1 MALFLSYFRVLYFLK
16 GEVNLF
22 TINIGDDFMF
32 SRFTEDAQKILIMS
46 KKEMQELKHPYVS
59 SEHLLLSILH
69 YGNPE
74 LISFLNIHDLTYNK
88 VKEEIIRVLGTGNK
102 ESSWFLYT
110 PLLKKIIENAV
121 LDSKDDGTFVTV
133 ERLFVSLLEE
143 GEGVANR
150 IMMGLNIDLDALYE
164 KISRQFVHDSN
175 TNTKLYIDE
184 VAVDFTEQAKKGE
197 FDPVIGRDEQIGQM
211 IEILLRRKKNN
222 PLLIGDAGVGK
233 TALVEELARRIVL
246 GIVPN
251 ELKNMRVLS
260 VSIASLVAGT
270 KYRGEFE
277 ERLNKMI
284 EELEHVSNVILFIDE
299 IHTIIGA
306 GGAEGAIDASNILKP
321 YLARGKIKVI
331 GATTKLEYTKF
342 FEGDKAFDRRFQKI
356 IIDEPSLEET
366 KTILYHLKDIYE
378 NFHGIEIPDDVLSSI
393 VELSDRYLSTGKQP
407 DKSIDLLDAAC
418 SKMMTSDTVVDRKM
432 KQIQMELSDII
443 EQKNQLIIKQDF
455 KQASI
460 LREKEHFLQSKLNR
474 LELKESVHSK
484 KVLTMDCLYDVIFA
498 KTKIPVKKILSMNKE
513 DIKRALRKRVVGQDD
528 AISEVVDII
537 SKTSA
542 RIAPKSFLFA
552 GSTGCGKTLFV
563 KEYANLLYPKD
574 GFIKLDMSEYR
585 DSSSISKIIGSP
597 PGYVGYDDR
606 NTILEKIKLHPYS
619 VVLLDEIEKADSKVL
634 KLFLQVLDDGVMTTS
649 YGEEV
654 SFRNCVIFMTSNLGF
669 EKKSIGFI
677 NHEQNVIFDKL
688 KSFLGVE
695 LFNRFDSVILFD
707 RLLEKDIEKII
718 SNKIKEKY
726 PHISSS
732 QLHDLVS
739 SFKIQSDYLIFG
751 ARKIDKLLEQVDF
764 EYSS

>member
-1 MALFLSYFRVLYFLK
+1 
-16 GEVNLF
+16 
-22 TINIGDDFMF
+22 MF

-74 LISFLNIHDLTYNK
+74 LISFLNIHNLTYNK
-88 VKEEIIRVLGTGNK
+88 VKEEIIQVLGTGNK

-164 KISRQFVHDSN
+164 KFSRQFVHDSN

-366 KTILYHLKDIYE
+366 KTIY
-378 NFHGIEIPDDVLSSI
+378 
-393 VELSDRYLSTGKQP
+393 
-407 DKSIDLLDAAC
+407 
-418 SKMMTSDTVVDRKM
+418 
-432 KQIQMELSDII
+432 II
-443 EQKNQLIIKQDF
+443 
-455 KQASI
+455 
-460 LREKEHFLQSKLNR
+460 
-474 LELKESVHSK
+474 
-484 KVLTMDCLYDVIFA
+484 
-498 KTKIPVKKILSMNKE
+498 
-513 DIKRALRKRVVGQDD
+513 
-528 AISEVVDII
+528 
-537 SKTSA
+537 
-542 RIAPKSFLFA
+542 
-552 GSTGCGKTLFV
+552 
-563 KEYANLLYPKD
+563 
-574 GFIKLDMSEYR
+574 
-585 DSSSISKIIGSP
+585 
-597 PGYVGYDDR
+597 
-606 NTILEKIKLHPYS
+606 
-619 VVLLDEIEKADSKVL
+619 
-634 KLFLQVLDDGVMTTS
+634 
-649 YGEEV
+649 
-654 SFRNCVIFMTSNLGF
+654 
-669 EKKSIGFI
+669 
-677 NHEQNVIFDKL
+677 
-688 KSFLGVE
+688 
-695 LFNRFDSVILFD
+695 
-707 RLLEKDIEKII
+707 
-718 SNKIKEKY
+718 
-726 PHISSS
+726 
-732 QLHDLVS
+732 
-739 SFKIQSDYLIFG
+739 
-751 ARKIDKLLEQVDF
+751 
-764 EYSS
+764 